1 MSNNCPD
8 NSSKSLSIIN
18 ANISVQFESTHL
30 MPHVAIR
37 AHRKSPPLATL
48 VLLSSND
55 NNNNSNC
62 PVYCDVLCIKMIHC
76 TNRGCFT
83 GIDQR
88 SNYNTRRLAGVVL
101 PGTDC
106 WQKRS
111 FGRGWMCSSSGVPR
125 HDNIVVHTKPCIIV
139 SSLSGDG
146 RSSFVS
152 STGCRSVQWISCK
165 GFTVVVEELKILI
178 I

>member
-30 MPHVAIR
+30 VSHVAIR

-55 NNNNSNC
+55 NNC

-88 SNYNTRRLAGVVL
+88 SNYNTRRLAGCSVARHGLLAKKELRARLNVQQQRSPKARQHRCSYKTMHHRVL
-101 PGTDC
+101 
-106 WQKRS
+106 
-111 FGRGWMCSSSGVPR
+111 
-125 HDNIVVHTKPCIIV
+125 
-139 SSLSGDG
+139 SLSLEMGA
-146 RSSFVS
+146 RVS
-152 STGCRSVQWISCK
+152 CHPRGAGVFN
-165 GFTVVVEELKILI
+165 GFHVRGLL
-178 I
+178 